1 MENELLEYIFKTV
14 NMGVHSCDKLI
25 ELLKDKD
32 NKIRDALE
40 DIKKEYAS
48 FQKDVEKQV
57 KKCKRDVKDIG
68 IMAKLGSSMEMKME
82 VMNDNSDSKIADM
95 LIRGLTMG
103 VVETEKY
110 IHKLEKKTD
119 KDTMKLAEELL
130 EFQNKSIKKLKE
142 YL

>member
-1 MENELLEYIFKTV
+1 
-14 NMGVHSCDKLI
+14 
-25 ELLKDKD
+25 
-32 NKIRDALE
+32 
-40 DIKKEYAS
+40 
-48 FQKDVEKQV
+48 
-57 KKCKRDVKDIG
+57 
-68 IMAKLGSSMEMKME
+68 MKME